1 MKKIILSLFIS
12 LFLIACD
19 SDKDADGI
27 PKITSLDNITV
38 DGQTMTAAAFFDEF
52 CKLKPSNETCI
63 AVDHQAFM
71 DNNASAF
78 MGGSNHKEDKQNG
91 N

>member
-1 MKKIILSLFIS
+1 MKKIIFSLVIS
-12 LFLIACD
+12 LVLTACD
-19 SDKDADGI
+19 NGKDADGI

-38 DGQTMTAAAFFDEF
+38 DGQTMTAKAFFDEF

-71 DNNASAF
+71 DANASAF
-78 MGGSNHKEDKQNG
+78 MGGSNHKRGK
-91 N
+91 

>member
-1 MKKIILSLFIS
+1 
-12 LFLIACD
+12 
-19 SDKDADGI
+19 
-27 PKITSLDNITV
+27 
-38 DGQTMTAAAFFDEF
+38 MTAAAFFDEF
-52 CKLKPSNETCI
+52 CKLKPSNDTCI

>member
-1 MKKIILSLFIS
+1 MKKIIFSLVIS
-12 LFLIACD
+12 LVLTACD
-19 SDKDADGI
+19 NGKDADGI

-38 DGQTMTAAAFFDEF
+38 NDKPMTATAFYDEF
-52 CKLKPSNETCI
+52 CKLKPTNETCI

-71 DNNASAF
+71 DANASAF
-78 MGGSNHKEDKQNG
+78 RGGSNHKWSKQDG